1 MADPSAITV
10 RVATPEDRGYA
21 THAVQLIADAAK
33 DNDIA
38 VRGEAMLRGKIET
51 GRAAIALDGS
61 QLVGFGYFADWG
73 GATDGTRAV
82 SHSGLVVDP
91 GWQGHGI
98 GRLLKEQL
106 FQASLRLFPN
116 ATTIS
121 LTTSKA
127 VMALNESLGF
137 ERCEFDEM
145 SADPA
150 FWAGCKTCRNYEQ
163 MQNEGKRCC
172 CIGMIRRPD
181 GTTPG
186 EATDPSSTPP
196 VDPSA

>member
-1 MADPSAITV
+1 MPDPAAITV

-21 THAVQLIADAAK
+21 AAATELIADAAK

-38 VRGEAMLRGKIET
+38 IRDEAMLRGKIET
-51 GRAAIALDGS
+51 GRAAIALDGGH
-61 QLVGFGYFADWG
+61 LVGFGYFADWG
-73 GATDGTRAV
+73 GPTDGSRAV

-91 GWQGHGI
+91 GWQGLGI
-98 GRLLKEQL
+98 GRRLKEQL
-106 FQASLRLFPN
+106 FDASLRLFPD

-121 LTTSKA
+121 LTTSEA

-137 ERCEFDEM
+137 ERCEFDQM

-150 FWAGCKTCRNYEQ
+150 FWAGCQTCRNFEQ
-163 MQNEGKRCC
+163 MQREGKRCC

-181 GTTPG
+181 GAASAETTEPG
-186 EATDPSSTPP
+186 EGPTR
-196 VDPSA
+196 